1 MDVGSDEIIQFI
13 KDSVDDFY
21 EEMSFLVFQ
30 SGTHQQGKNLV
41 EKWPRSKFFGVNCDL
56 PES

>member
-1 MDVGSDEIIQFI
+1 MDVRSNEIIKFI
-13 KDSVDDFY
+13 KYSVNYFD

-30 SGTHQQGKNLV
+30 SGTHQQRKNLV

-56 PES
+56 P